1 MALNK
6 KEVAPIEHLTEDWQI
21 SGRINDNL
29 CTLVRRRN
37 GQTQFTFC
45 YSIHIPFN
53 TLRNHTKI
61 DLFLKNNPT
70 PENLTH
76 TADKLKWH
84 RYSKGIHQKDV
95 AEYAGIDRSTY
106 IRYES
111 GELDFYPIEKLKL
124 IAQLYNIDVTELLD
138 EYNRFLYKG
147 QGQQIRALRKSMGLT
162 RNQFGSLFNLS
173 SSNIKN
179 WETDRCRIFKT
190 TWKKLKKITPP

>member
-1 MALNK
+1 MLSK
-6 KEVAPIEHLTEDWQI
+6 V
-21 SGRINDNL
+21 NDNL
-29 CTLVRRRN
+29 YILVRLRN
-37 GQTQFTFC
+37 GHPQFTFC
-45 YSIHIPFN
+45 YSFAIPIN
-53 TLRNHTKI
+53 TLRNHTRI
-61 DLFLKNNPT
+61 DSFLKNNPT
-70 PENLTH
+70 PDNLTH
-76 TADKLKWH
+76 TADKLKWY
-84 RYSKGIHQKDV
+84 RYSKGIHQTDV

-138 EYNRFLYKG
+138 EYNMFLYKG
-147 QGQQIRALRKSMGLT
+147 QGQQIRALRKSMRLT

-190 TWKKLKKITPP
+190 TWEKLQKITPP